1 MKLLESLPKEVLTE
15 QEEFAL
21 AKTIQKT
28 KSEDDVN
35 RLVLITMHEAF
46 LYAKRVCRARI
57 ADDELFSL
65 CYTTLRRNALRF
77 RPGGIRFFAFTKV
90 AIRGS
95 ISRYWKTLDVVKNA
109 SVHETSDAECVGYK
123 PIALGTERN
132 DNENDLTAWMAIL
145 ITGANA
151 TGAFS
156 TGETN
161 FHSPC
166 GPANEPKEEA
176 DFDGIDRREKMAFVA
191 DIIERKL
198 TDQEAMILDLVYTSG
213 FNFQEIGNLL
223 NITRSAAQLSHTKGL
238 KKIRCELLRQKKL
251 LIDK

>member
-109 SVHETSDAECVGYK
+109 SVHETTAPEIWSR
-123 PIALGTERN
+123 PIALGAETSEA
-132 DNENDLTAWMAIL
+132 DDWTAIL
-145 ITGANA
+145 ITGVNA
-151 TGAFS
+151 TG
-156 TGETN
+156 T
-161 FHSPC
+161 PC
-166 GPANEPKEEA
+166 SALNPEVANTLNTCEPKQES